1 MVISYKWSVM
11 HMDVYPTY
19 EGFENVVY
27 AVRWNLEGVDKT
39 QSATVSGLHRVEFDS
54 TAVFTPYNN
63 LTQEQVIGWVK
74 NIIGVESVAELEAR
88 IAAQIAARSN
98 PDLYSPDLPWN

>member
-1 MVISYKWSVM
+1 MAISYKWSVM
-11 HMDVYPTY
+11 HMDVYPTH
-19 EGFENVVY
+19 ERFENVVY

-74 NIIGVESVAELEAR
+74 NIIGVEGVAELEAR
-88 IAAQIAARSN
+88 VAAQIAARGN
-98 PDLYSPDLPWN
+98 PDRYSPNLPWG